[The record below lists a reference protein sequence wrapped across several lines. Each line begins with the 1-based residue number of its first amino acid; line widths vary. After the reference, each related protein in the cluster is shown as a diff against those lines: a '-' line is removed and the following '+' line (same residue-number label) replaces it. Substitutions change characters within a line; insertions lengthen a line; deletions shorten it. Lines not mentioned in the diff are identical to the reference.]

1 MKSNEPVSFLGK
13 YVEEKNGSRSEKVHI
28 TIPLNTDF
36 LGHLSALQLVIKQE
50 SRGRLSSIYPVRM
63 I

>member
-1 MKSNEPVSFLGK
+1 MNLLVFLGNMWK
-13 YVEEKNGSRSEKVHI
+13 KKMEVDLRRYI
-28 TIPLNTDF
+28 TIPLKTDF